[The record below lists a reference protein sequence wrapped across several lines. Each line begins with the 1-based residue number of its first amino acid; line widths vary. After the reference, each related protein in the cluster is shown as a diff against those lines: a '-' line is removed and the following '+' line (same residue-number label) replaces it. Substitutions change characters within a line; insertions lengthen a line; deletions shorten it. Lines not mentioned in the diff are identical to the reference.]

1 MRTLYVAAAAV
12 LLAGC
17 QKQQLAPE
25 PEPEAAELRMSTDG
39 LWQSSNVRV
48 SGEARG
54 MDSVTIN
61 GESVTIEGSQFS
73 TDLPAERGVNLIEAV
88 GTDSRGDTHF
98 VRQGVLSGE
107 FHAPDQQ
114 LGDALTIR
122 LNRTGLTKATDLVGG
137 LIDPVAISS
146 GVTALNPVYEDSYG
160 VLGWDAV
167 NIQANVVDVGFD
179 APVITPDPKPNIL
192 EVEVAIPNV
201 EIQANAQ
208 GDVVGIDF
216 DQDVWVG
223 SDAAIITAN
232 VLVGASNG
240 ELVIDVV
247 QPTVE
252 LDGFW
257 YDVSLI
263 PGDIES
269 YLLVDTLRGT
279 LEDVLVGKLDEMLP
293 GLLEGALADLD
304 ISVETELLG
313 TPVSISAD
321 FAAATVDTAGIEIVT
336 NVNVAVPQRSDKP
349 WTGFLA
355 APAVATPAP
364 SQADDLGVSVSDD
377 LLNNVLFQ
385 VWRGGLLNME
395 LDSANGDIDPAL
407 LGQLGAKDAAKVI
420 LDANLPPVLIERG
433 GATQVQLTELGVRV
447 ETPDGDNG
455 EYLDLSVTAFVGL
468 ELVIEEGVL
477 KLQLGEPNVI
487 VDVRDSDW
495 GASNNAITNLLAD
508 QLPIDTLLLLLG
520 DIEFP
525 LPSVAGISVN
535 NGEAWRDQSGVH
547 TGIGINL

>member
-1 MRTLYVAAAAV
+1 MRTLYVAAAT
-12 LLAGC
+12 LLFVGC

-39 LWQSSNVRV
+39 LWQGASAQV

-54 MDSVTIN
+54 MESVEVN
-61 GESVTIEGSQFS
+61 GEGVAISGGTYATQVP
-73 TDLPAERGVNLIEAV
+73 LERGVTLIEAV
-88 GTDSRGDTHF
+88 GIDTRGDTHF

-107 FHAPDQQ
+107 FQAPDQQ
-114 LGDALTIR
+114 IGDALTIR
-122 LNRTGLTKATDLVGG
+122 VNRTGLNKATELVGG
-137 LIDPVAISS
+137 LIDPVAISA
-146 GVTALNPVYEDSYG
+146 GVTAINPVYEDSYG

-167 NIQANVVDVGFD
+167 NIRADIVDVAFD
-179 APVITPDPKPNIL
+179 TPVITPDPKPNLL
-192 EVEVAIPNV
+192 EVEVAIPYI
-201 EIQANAQ
+201 EIQANAT

-216 DQDVWVG
+216 DQDVWIG
-223 SDAAIITAN
+223 ADAAVISAN

-240 ELVIDVV
+240 DLVLDVV

-252 LDGFW
+252 LQGFW

-269 YLLVDTLRGT
+269 FVLVDTLRGT
-279 LEDVLVGKLDEMLP
+279 IEGMLVTQLDEMLP
-293 GLLEGALADLD
+293 GLLEGALAGLD
-304 ISVETELLG
+304 ISFDTELLG

-321 FAAATVDTAGIEIVT
+321 FAAATVDTAGIELVT
-336 NVNVAVPQRSDKP
+336 DVNVAVPQRSDKP
-349 WTGFLA
+349 WAGFLA
-355 APAVATPAP
+355 APAVAMPAP
-364 SQADDLGVSVSDD
+364 SQADDIGMSVSDD

-395 LDSANGDIDPAL
+395 LDSAAGDIDPAL
-407 LGQLGAKDAAKVI
+407 LGQLGATGEARVI

-433 GATQVQLTELGVRV
+433 GATQVQLTELGVRI
-447 ETPDGDNG
+447 ETPNGENG

-468 ELVIEEGVL
+468 ELAIEEGVL
-477 KLQLGEPNVI
+477 KLELGDPNVI

-535 NGEAWRDQSGVH
+535 SGEAWRDQSGVH
-547 TGIGINL
+547 TAVGINL